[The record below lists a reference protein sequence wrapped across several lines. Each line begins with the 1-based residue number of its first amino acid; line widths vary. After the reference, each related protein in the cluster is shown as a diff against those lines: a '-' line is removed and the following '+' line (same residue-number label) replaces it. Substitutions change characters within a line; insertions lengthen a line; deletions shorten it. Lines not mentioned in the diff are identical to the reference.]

1 MTQEQK
7 KLKVQQK
14 SVTYAIL
21 CYGKMRQKIGQFTI
35 EDFWRLRN
43 KQPDIPSKLKPN
55 FEFLVRYGYLEQTG
69 SYFKLTLEGENEMTQ
84 CSQRRREAD
93 GRNRI
98 ENGRNASTYKWN
110 KRRGASA

>member
-14 SVTYAIL
+14 SVTYTIL

-55 FEFLVRYGYLEQTG
+55 FEFLVRYGYLKQTG
-69 SYFKLTLEGENEMTQ
+69 SYYELTLDGEHEMIQ
-84 CSQRRREAD
+84 CSQRRREAE
-93 GRNRI
+93 GLHRI
-98 ENGRNASTYKWN
+98 ENGKIGSIHKW
-110 KRRGASA
+110 KKHKEATA